1 MSGKAKKILFF
12 VGLALLTCI
21 TFGID
26 QITKGE
32 VFFGI
37 VWTSFPIIIV
47 VALILSL
54 MVTKKREQKKTGTP
68 TKSNN
73 ATDNAESNY
82 DIETFYTSDLMK
94 EVRKIDTDLGFTNV
108 VGTTVK
114 YVQYVKSN
122 IPPTGA
128 KVLTFW
134 LTDTDL
140 DFDKIAEIMELLDRE
155 IKNGTSIRYYTRSIP
170 NNPYCN
176 LFKRCL
182 LGRNIVLI
190 CNDVEK
196 EFLESLAM
204 SHGYREILDEY
215 VENLTSD
222 ITDDDEDLDDDKD
235 IDDEDDWDDD
245 DDDDYKPFTIDEME
259 EYEDLWED

>member
-1 MSGKAKKILFF
+1 
-12 VGLALLTCI
+12 
-21 TFGID
+21 
-26 QITKGE
+26 
-32 VFFGI
+32 
-37 VWTSFPIIIV
+37 
-47 VALILSL
+47 
-54 MVTKKREQKKTGTP
+54 
-68 TKSNN
+68 
-73 ATDNAESNY
+73 
-82 DIETFYTSDLMK
+82 MK

-222 ITDDDEDLDDDKD
+222 ITDDDEDLDDDED

>member
-1 MSGKAKKILFF
+1 MGWFIVIVIAIIVFITSGSSLIAEGDVLSGSIMVALPIAF
-12 VGLALLTCI
+12 V
-21 TFGID
+21 
-26 QITKGE
+26 
-32 VFFGI
+32 VFFI
-37 VWTSFPIIIV
+37 
-47 VALILSL
+47 VALI
-54 MVTKKREQKKTGTP
+54 VTVIREKKKPDPPKR
-68 TKSNN
+68 N
-73 ATDNAESNY
+73 

-94 EVRKIDTDLGFTNV
+94 KVRKIDTDLGFTNV

-122 IPPTGA
+122 IPTGA

-155 IKNGTSIRYYTRSIP
+155 IKNGTNIRYFNRPIP

-190 CNDVEK
+190 CDDVEK

-222 ITDDDEDLDDDKD
+222 ITDDDEDLDDDED

-245 DDDDYKPFTIDEME
+245 DDDDGYKPFTIDEME

>member
-1 MSGKAKKILFF
+1 MGWFIVIVIAIIVFITSGSSLITEGDVLSGSIMVALPIAF
-12 VGLALLTCI
+12 V
-21 TFGID
+21 
-26 QITKGE
+26 
-32 VFFGI
+32 VFFI
-37 VWTSFPIIIV
+37 
-47 VALILSL
+47 VALI
-54 MVTKKREQKKTGTP
+54 VTAIREKKKPDQPKR
-68 TKSNN
+68 N
-73 ATDNAESNY
+73 

-222 ITDDDEDLDDDKD
+222 ITDDDEDLDDDED